1 MARGD
6 LNASVRDQ
14 GQRGSALNDTSLD
27 TAVMRV
33 IKNKLG
39 LDDSD
44 MQTLQ
49 RMVGKRFSPGEQ
61 VARPGAAVRR
71 GDFSILANVKAMKS
85 QPLTAAPTATDYNNL
100 RADLLQIFQALQAIA
115 VIFADFSQSNG

>member
-14 GQRGSALNDTSLD
+14 GSRGSALNDSNIE
-27 TAVMRV
+27 TAVLRV
-33 IKNKLG
+33 LKNKLG

-49 RMVGKRFSPGEQ
+49 RMVGKRFAPGEQ
-61 VARPGAAVRR
+61 KGRPGAAVRR
-71 GDFSILANVKAMKS
+71 GDFAVLANVAAMKS
-85 QPLTAAPTATDYNNL
+85 QPLSAAPTATDYNNL
-100 RADLLQIFQALQAIA
+100 RADLLQIFQALSAIA